1 MGNKITYR
9 WLDGPTATEEE
20 WNRFEDI
27 LVARGWMSLN
37 RPTSRVLVAE
47 DEHGDLAGFIV
58 MQLVP
63 HTEPLWV
70 RPSQRGGE
78 VANEL
83 ADRML
88 RFMMDIQAR
97 GWMLVASSD
106 TIAKMAEARGMVRE
120 TLPVYVAK

>member
-1 MGNKITYR
+1 MSEPTYR
-9 WLDGPTATEEE
+9 WIDGPTASEEE

-47 DEHGDLAGFIV
+47 DEYGDLLGFIV

-70 RPSQRGGE
+70 RPSKRGGE
-78 VANEL
+78 IANEL

-88 RFMMDIQAR
+88 TFMMEIQAR
-97 GWMLVASSD
+97 GWMLVASND
-106 TIAKMAEARGMVRE
+106 VIAKMAEERGMVRE
-120 TLPVYVAK
+120 TSPVYVAK

>member
-1 MGNKITYR
+1 MSEVNYR
-9 WLDGPTATEEE
+9 WIDGPTATDEE

-47 DEHGDLAGFIV
+47 DEHNELLGFIV

-70 RPSQRGGE
+70 RPSQRGTE

-88 RFMMDIQAR
+88 SFMIEIQAR
-97 GWMLVASSD
+97 GWMLVASND
-106 TIAKMAEARGMVRE
+106 IIAKMAEARGMVRE
-120 TLPVYVAK
+120 TQPVYVAK

>member
-1 MGNKITYR
+1 MEVSYR
-9 WLDGPTATEEE
+9 WIDGPTATEDE

-47 DEHGDLAGFIV
+47 DEHGDLMGFIV

-70 RPSQRGGE
+70 RPSTRGSE

-88 RFMMDIQAR
+88 AFMMEIQAR
-97 GWMLVASSD
+97 GWMLVASND
-106 TIAKMAEARGMVRE
+106 IIAEMAEKRGMVRE